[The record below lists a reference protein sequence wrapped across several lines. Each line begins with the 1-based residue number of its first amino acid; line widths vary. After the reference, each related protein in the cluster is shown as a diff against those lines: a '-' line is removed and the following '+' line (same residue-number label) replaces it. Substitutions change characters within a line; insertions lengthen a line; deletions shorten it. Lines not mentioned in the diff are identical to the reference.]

1 MKVFVLKN
9 KFLHITW
16 DISQKIISER
26 QNEAKAII
34 IIVWKKKRH
43 FPQSVLFLAM
53 ILAVIIL
60 MDRPT
65 G

>member
-34 IIVWKKKRH
+34 IIV
-43 FPQSVLFLAM
+43 
-53 ILAVIIL
+53 
-60 MDRPT
+60 
-65 G
+65 